1 MNRAQFEHI
10 GFLLRSCHN
19 CQNVGRQ
26 SATSRIIDPPT
37 QEITAKCPT
46 TTVMT
51 KWLVALTAISI
62 SQEIFTLIFTR
73 PYIVIALALVAGCA
87 TPGSMLNEQES
98 PPQDVA
104 EVPAEAAPETVVEE
118 KPVPDACEILLAR
131 LDETQPL
138 LNSLDESLAGQA
150 DRIERAI
157 ERINRPVVVPQV
169 QDCPTVSVDTLG
181 TKEIVGAIEWFY
193 MDPPGRQ
200 YRARID
206 SGAETS
212 SLSASDV
219 VEFERDG
226 DDWVR
231 FTFQHD
237 QTDDPIHFEL
247 PIARAVLIRQASS
260 VNLERRVVIEL
271 DIRLGQRMQTT
282 EFTLIDRSHM
292 SYPVL
297 LGRAFLMDLY
307 VVDVSR
313 SYTHKRSEAR

>member
-1 MNRAQFEHI
+1 
-10 GFLLRSCHN
+10 
-19 CQNVGRQ
+19 
-26 SATSRIIDPPT
+26 
-37 QEITAKCPT
+37 
-46 TTVMT
+46 
-51 KWLVALTAISI
+51 
-62 SQEIFTLIFTR
+62 LIFAR
-73 PYIVIALALVAGCA
+73 PHSVILMVLITGCTA
-87 TPGSMLNEQES
+87 PGSMPSEQE
-98 PPQDVA
+98 PTLDVA
-104 EVPAEAAPETVVEE
+104 EIPVEAASETVVE
-118 KPVPDACEILLAR
+118 KNPPPDACEILLTR

-138 LNSLDESLAGQA
+138 LSSLDESLTGQA

-157 ERINRPVVVPQV
+157 ERIERPVVVSQI
-169 QDCPTVSVDTLG
+169 QDCPTVSVGTLG
-181 TKEIVGAIEWFY
+181 TKEIVGAIEWLY
-193 MDPPGRQ
+193 MDPPGRH
-200 YRARID
+200 YRTRID

-226 DDWVR
+226 DNWVR

-247 PIARAVLIRQASS
+247 PITRTALIRQASS
-260 VNLERRVVIEL
+260 VRPERRVVIEL

-282 EFTLIDRSHM
+282 EFTLTDRSRM
-292 SYPVL
+292 TYSVL